1 MNSKSSDPLPQRS
14 NASTSH
20 RHYWR
25 QVRHE
30 EGYAPEGSVGEMKG
44 KLQRFAAHA
53 HQEVQRMIFFTVECP
68 IDGLLHALN

>member
-1 MNSKSSDPLPQRS
+1 MNNKSSDPLPQHS

-20 RHYWR
+20 RR

-53 HQEVQRMIFFTVECP
+53 HQEVQRMIFFYRRVP
-68 IDGLLHALN
+68 Y

>member
-1 MNSKSSDPLPQRS
+1 MSEQQEQRS
-14 NASTSH
+14 FTSTLE
-20 RHYWR
+20 RLHYWR

-53 HQEVQRMIFFTVECP
+53 HQEVQRMIFFYRRVP
-68 IDGLLHALN
+68 Y

>member
-1 MNSKSSDPLPQRS
+1 MSEQQEQRS
-14 NASTSH
+14 FTSTLE
-20 RHYWR
+20 RFYIA

-53 HQEVQRMIFFTVECP
+53 HQEVQRMIFLTVECP